1 MVEVWFRWL
10 KRDSYRLG
18 LMDAHL
24 NESCEKKAFNF
35 GYLDIQAQATAI
47 HPAIPWTPVT
57 LFSLFKPYR
66 LDDSHGVIPSGCRR
80 RECADYVVDISICN
94 YCSRVGIES
103 TLLSVIVP
111 QFLVSALLAPPVPTI
126 ANISRLGL

>member
-1 MVEVWFRWL
+1 MVEVWW
-10 KRDSYRLG
+10 KRDSYQLG

-80 RECADYVVDISICN
+80 RECADYVVDI
-94 YCSRVGIES
+94 YV
-103 TLLSVIVP
+103 
-111 QFLVSALLAPPVPTI
+111 TI
-126 ANISRLGL
+126 APELESNQPCCLSLFHSSLSPLY